1 MSKVKKILKYIDSIK
16 EYSGKLEDRKLKID
30 YEQEN
35 EERYFGMHITL
46 SYNTNWYSGDV
57 LVYNSD
63 NGHYFSFRDNFT
75 CSKEEEVINVLD
87 ILRHFSETIG
97 ESIRQVRC
105 DVDRASGLGHSQVDL
120 KRSNQYLLTK

>member
-1 MSKVKKILKYIDSIK
+1 M
-16 EYSGKLEDRKLKID
+16 
-30 YEQEN
+30 
-35 EERYFGMHITL
+35 
-46 SYNTNWYSGDV
+46 

-97 ESIRQVRC
+97 ENIRQVRC
-105 DVDRASGLGHSQVDL
+105 DVDRASSLGHSQVDL

>member
-1 MSKVKKILKYIDSIK
+1 MSKIEKILKYIDSVN
-16 EYSGKLEDRKLKID
+16 EYTAKLENRKLNIQYQYTGSAED
-30 YEQEN
+30 MRMYL
-35 EERYFGMHITL
+35 ML
-46 SYNTNWYSGDV
+46 SHNSIQYSGDV

-87 ILRHFSETIG
+87 ILRHFSENIG
-97 ESIRQVRC
+97 ENIRQVRC
-105 DVDRASGLGHSQVDL
+105 DVDRASSLGYSQVDL